1 MERLWVFV
9 TVSMAAHFSA
19 GTNWP
24 RFSASCDRLNCPE
37 KRALASHLL
46 LEEKSYIK
54 PTSWPEFT
62 RGSYKSTNTLMLN
75 NANAHMLTQQ
85 QGSSLR
91 KWIQSMSC
99 NYQALPTPLIIP
111 AQAILSASTCNFP
124 PGFPALSF
132 AAKIVI
138 GDRLLPCGR
147 GRELVWGSCSYPAST
162 LMSQNWFC
170 PQFHNP
176 AVFVHWCHVFLL
188 CLLRSAVFDCW
199 KSASI
204 FFNTPSTQHMYQ

>member
-19 GTNWP
+19 GINWP
-24 RFSASCDRLNCPE
+24 SFSASCARLNYPE
-37 KRALASHLL
+37 KRALASHFL

-62 RGSYKSTNTLMLN
+62 RGSYKSTNILMLMLN

-85 QGSSLR
+85 QGSAPG

-99 NYQALPTPLIIP
+99 NYQVLPTPLIIP

-124 PGFPALSF
+124 PGFLALSF
-132 AAKIVI
+132 AVKKC
-138 GDRLLPCGR
+138 DRLPTCGR
-147 GRELVWGSCSYPAST
+147 GRGVGLGKLQLPCTHPYELKLVLLPVPQPCNFSLPMSCFST
-162 LMSQNWFC
+162 VC
-170 PQFHNP
+170 
-176 AVFVHWCHVFLL
+176 AVECWVRLLEKCIYFL
-188 CLLRSAVFDCW
+188 
-199 KSASI
+199 
-204 FFNTPSTQHMYQ
+204 